1 MSEDDDRR
9 VTRRSNRECREIAF
23 KTKEYYGIQRRW
35 PVKITDILRSSKI
48 LTLRGERRLA
58 YVVVN
63 DDVLGDKDA
72 KTEFED
78 ETVRITV
85 KRSVDS
91 QASWGV
97 DRPRMT
103 LAHELGH
110 GVMHACDGTVDHR
123 ATGATG
129 TTTISKT
136 SAAESAEH
144 QAKVFASAFLID
156 DKRAA
161 ELNSPLEIAEEFL
174 VSLSAAEICYE
185 RITSERER
193 AAAAQRVQESN
204 RNFQAL
210 MKENQQPKRNHLSAH
225 CPVCK
230 LQTLVPLGIKAE
242 CETCGYF
249 GDHPED
255 N

>member
-1 MSEDDDRR
+1 MSDDDDRR

-23 KTKEYYGIQRRW
+23 KTKEYYRVQGRW
-35 PVKITDILRSSKI
+35 PVKVTDILRSGKI
-48 LTLRGERRLA
+48 LTLRGEKKLA

-72 KTEFED
+72 KTEFEN

-91 QASWGV
+91 QAGWGV

-110 GVMHACDGTVDHR
+110 GVMHACDGAVDHR

-144 QAKVFASAFLID
+144 QAKVFTFSKIATQSRCLLSRHI
-156 DKRAA
+156 RA
-161 ELNSPLEIAEEFL
+161 
-174 VSLSAAEICYE
+174 
-185 RITSERER
+185 
-193 AAAAQRVQESN
+193 
-204 RNFQAL
+204 
-210 MKENQQPKRNHLSAH
+210 PKKMRMIPSS
-225 CPVCK
+225 
-230 LQTLVPLGIKAE
+230 Q
-242 CETCGYF
+242 
-249 GDHPED
+249 
-255 N
+255 